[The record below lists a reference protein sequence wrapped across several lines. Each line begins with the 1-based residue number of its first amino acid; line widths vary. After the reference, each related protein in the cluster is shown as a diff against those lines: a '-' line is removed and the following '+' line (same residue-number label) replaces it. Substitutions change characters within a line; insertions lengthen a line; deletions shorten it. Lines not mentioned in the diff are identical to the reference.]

1 MPVRP
6 ITEKPVS
13 LVLVLDVVTSQA
25 VTNLTE
31 LASVTSA
38 ITGASYTQGYT
49 DFEAAFDF
57 ASTSIQTIF
66 RTADAFERMVRQG
79 YGVMTDPAEMRFLDR
94 SEVAGSVW
102 QRVLFRDASGAVFL
116 FDYQMIETAE
126 GWRIGAVHPV
136 KMPDQLT

>member
-1 MPVRP
+1 MKRVLLVLLVLMAPGVRP
-6 ITEKPVS
+6 VMAGEAGIEATITAQVEAFRA
-13 LVLVLDVVTSQA
+13 D
-25 VTNLTE
+25 
-31 LASVTSA
+31 
-38 ITGASYTQGYT
+38 

-116 FDYQMIETAE
+116 FDYQMIETAD

-136 KMPDQLT
+136 KMPDKLT